1 MTLVDRVA
9 QCREPFILL
18 DVNERRPA
26 LLCPFD
32 ISREVV
38 ENMLLNCTKY
48 YGASD
53 SVMRESRANLTSD
66 NTRKIKSMSLLIA
79 AVMVAALA
87 SSASAQTIELP
98 PRVLEPPATISCA
111 ASADLTGH
119 MICAEIVNDLLY
131 GVSWHTPPGGP
142 AEVPPGEMPQGEVDE
157 LPPVPALGGRS
168 ISCASAVGQNG
179 DPSGTVI
186 CAIASGS
193 TLFGYA
199 FSPEHT
205 STELVRLGSAPAS
218 FSTAPSC
225 ASVFGTANGPVICA
239 IGAGSK
245 LYGIQFDPRPGSGF
259 FNSGLKE
266 ALPGEELAFR
276 GADPGCASITIQ
288 GAAECAVTLTGGRLA
303 AVAFDLK
310 NLHKVINLGAPA
322 NSKEISKVSCAGA
335 QSTNISCAVIGKPN
349 EPGDSNLFI
358 ITADPQNTSPPFV
371 STGFK
376 QISGVP
382 GGRNVSCVGSND
394 PGLPVDVSCAVEI
407 EKRVSSSSIFPP
419 PPFFSVG
426 GLKFNSSTLATSGL
440 QETVFFSHFNVTAVN
455 CISLF
460 IDQNQIS
467 CGIATAAG
475 LFGVD
480 VTFGQGME

>member
-1 MTLVDRVA
+1 MLVNYTSCNGR
-9 QCREPFILL
+9 
-18 DVNERRPA
+18 
-26 LLCPFD
+26 
-32 ISREVV
+32 
-38 ENMLLNCTKY
+38 
-48 YGASD
+48 SD
-53 SVMRESRANLTSD
+53 SAMRESRTILTRD
-66 NTRKIKSMSLLIA
+66 NTREIESLSLLIA
-79 AVMVAALA
+79 AVIAATFS
-87 SSASAQTIELP
+87 SSASAQTVELP
-98 PRVLEPPATISCA
+98 PRVLEPSPTISCA

-142 AEVPPGEMPQGEVDE
+142 AEVPQGEAPQGEVDE
-157 LPPVPALGGRS
+157 LPPVPALGGSS
-168 ISCASAVGQNG
+168 IGCASAIGQNG

-186 CAIASGS
+186 CAMASGS

-199 FSPEHT
+199 FSPEHHT
-205 STELVRLGSAPAS
+205 SSGLVRLGSAPAS

-225 ASVFGTANGPVICA
+225 ASVLGVANGPVICA
-239 IGAGSK
+239 LAAGSK
-245 LYGIQFDPRPGSGF
+245 LYGIQFDPRPGPDF
-259 FNSGLKE
+259 FNSGLQE
-266 ALPGEELAFR
+266 ALPGEELAVS
-276 GADPGCASITIQ
+276 GASPGCASITIQ
-288 GAAECAVTLTGGRLA
+288 GAVECAVTLTGGGLA

-310 NLHKVINLGAPA
+310 NIHKVINLGRPA
-322 NSKEISKVSCAGA
+322 SSKEISKVSCTGA
-335 QSTNISCAVIGKPN
+335 QSTSISCAVIDEPN

-358 ITADPQNTSPPFV
+358 ITSDPQMTSPPFV

-376 QISGVP
+376 QIPGVP

-394 PGLPVDVSCAVEI
+394 PALPDDVGCAVEI
-407 EKRVSSSSIFPP
+407 EKRVSSASVSPS
-419 PPFFSVG
+419 PPFLSVG

-440 QETVFFSHFNVTAVN
+440 QKAVFFSHFDVTAVN